1 MIGIFDSGFGGL
13 SIFKEIEKELPN
25 YDYLYLGDN
34 ARAPYGNH
42 SQEIIYEYT
51 KQALDYLFN
60 QGCHLIIL
68 ACHTASTEAL
78 RKIQKEYLPEK
89 HQKKNVLGV
98 VRPLIEEAS
107 ELTKN
112 KVIAVMGTKSTILSK
127 TYVKELIEKDKNI
140 KVKQQACPLLV
151 PLIEENWEN
160 RIETKMILKKYIK
173 PLKSYN
179 PDIVIL
185 GCTHYSFLADKIQKY
200 FGKNTRVLD
209 SGKIVARKLKEYLKK
224 HKDLV
229 KKSNK
234 KKRIFLTTDDSLFF
248 DKAATKFLGRN
259 IKSETI
265 KKLYE
270 K

>member
-68 ACHTASTEAL
+68 ACHTASAEAL

-229 KKSNK
+229 KESKER
-234 KKRIFLTTDDSLFF
+234 KRIFLTTDDNIVFA
-248 DKAATKFLGRN
+248 KAALKFLGREV
-259 IKSETI
+259 KV
-265 KKLYE
+265 KKL
-270 K
+270 KNLVK

>member
-34 ARAPYGNH
+34 ARSPYGNH

-68 ACHTASTEAL
+68 ACHTASAEAL
-78 RKIQKEYLPEK
+78 SKIQKEYLPQ
-89 HQKKNVLGV
+89 HQNKNVLGV
-98 VRPLIEEAS
+98 IRPLVEEAS

-112 KVIAVMGTKSTILSK
+112 KVIAIMATKSTVLSE
-127 TYVKELIEKDKNI
+127 TYLKELKKKDKNI
-140 KVKQQACPLLV
+140 KVRQQACPLLV

-160 RIETKMILKKYIK
+160 KIETKMILKKYIK

-185 GCTHYSFLADKIQKY
+185 GCTHYGFLRKQIIKY
-200 FGKNTRVLD
+200 FNKNIKVLN

-229 KKSNK
+229 KESKE
-234 KKRIFLTTDDSLFF
+234 KKRIFLTTDDNIVFA
-248 DKAATKFLGRN
+248 KAAFKFLGRE
-259 IKSETI
+259 IKV
-265 KKLYE
+265 KKINNLV
-270 K
+270 

>member
-13 SIFKEIEKELPN
+13 TIFKEIEKKLPN
-25 YDYLYLGDN
+25 YDYIYLGDN

-51 KQALDYLFN
+51 KQAIDYLFKK
-60 QGCHLIIL
+60 GCDLVIL
-68 ACHTASTEAL
+68 ACHTSSAEAL
-78 RKIQKEYLPEK
+78 RKIQKEYLK
-89 HQKKNVLGV
+89 KYKNKNVLGV
-98 VRPLIEEAS
+98 IRPLIEEAS

-112 KVIAVMGTKSTILSK
+112 NVIAVMGTKSTILSK
-127 TYVKELIEKDKNI
+127 TYIKELIEKNKNI
-140 KVKQQACPLLV
+140 KVKQQSCPLLV
-151 PLIEENWEN
+151 PLIEENWEK

-173 PLKSYN
+173 YLKSYN

-185 GCTHYSFLADKIQKY
+185 GCTHYGFLADKIQKY

-248 DKAATKFLGRN
+248 GKAATKFLGRD
-259 IKSETI
+259 IKSKI
-265 KKLYE
+265 IFY
-270 K
+270 

>member
-68 ACHTASTEAL
+68 ACHTASAEAL
-78 RKIQKEYLPEK
+78 RKIQKEYLPRK
-89 HQKKNVLGV
+89 YKNKNVLGV
-98 VRPLIEEAS
+98 IRPLIEEAS

-112 KVIAVMGTKSTILSK
+112 KVIAVLATKSTVLSQ
-127 TYVKELIEKDKNI
+127 TYIKELKKKDKSI
-140 KVKQQACPLLV
+140 KIKQEACPLLV
-151 PLIEENWEN
+151 PLIEENLEK
-160 RIETKMILKKYIK
+160 RVETKMILKKYIK

-185 GCTHYSFLADKIQKY
+185 GCTHYGFLIDKIQKY
-200 FGKNTRVLD
+200 FGKNTKVLD
-209 SGKIVARKLKEYLKK
+209 SGKIVARKLKEYLIK

-229 KKSNK
+229 KKSK
-234 KKRIFLTTDDSLFF
+234 EKRRIFLTTDDNLFF

-259 IKSETI
+259 IKSKI
-265 KKLYE
+265 VKKLYE